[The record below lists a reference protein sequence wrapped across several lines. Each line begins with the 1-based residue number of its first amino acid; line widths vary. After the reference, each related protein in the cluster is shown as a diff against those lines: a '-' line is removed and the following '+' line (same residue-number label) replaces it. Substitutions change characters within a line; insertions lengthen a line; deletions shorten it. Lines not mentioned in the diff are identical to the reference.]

1 MRLYLDI
8 ISGISGD
15 MFFALLL
22 GFKDCSEELSLLFSR
37 MLDGEINIS
46 LENVL
51 VNGIVCNRLNIE
63 ENIKKPFRH
72 FEKIVDIIECAELPE
87 KVKINAVNTLKIIAE
102 AEAKVHNTSLDKI
115 HFHEVGAVDTII
127 DVVGVSYMLDSLG
140 INKVEAS
147 PAKVG
152 FGTVKME
159 HGILPVPAP
168 ATVEILK
175 GLNIERIDIN
185 DEITTPT
192 GAALYKKFIEGV
204 KNSFSGKLVEISYS
218 TGTKQFENF
227 PNMLRGFL
235 LEEDSQLQS
244 VMELEFNVDDTN
256 GQVLGFLMEEL
267 FNRGAVDIFFTPI
280 FMKKNRPAYKITVL
294 CDESQIDDM
303 ISTVF
308 RISSTIGVR
317 FIKKNRVVMQRSFDE
332 IEYAGEKVKIKKTS
346 WNGIEKKTI
355 EWEDLKKISKKLNV
369 SPSDLGTEI
378 IKQYNL
384 KVLSKKN

>member
-1 MRLYLDI
+1 MKLYLDI
-8 ISGISGD
+8 VSGISGD
-15 MFFALLL
+15 MFLALLL
-22 GFKDCSEELSLLFSR
+22 GFKDYSKELSLLFSK
-37 MLDGEINIS
+37 MLGGEVNIS
-46 LENVL
+46 IENVM
-51 VNGIVCNRLNIE
+51 VNGIVCKRLGID
-63 ENIKKPFRH
+63 ENVKKPFRH
-72 FEKIVDIIECAELPE
+72 LHNIVDMIESVDLPE
-87 KVKINAVNTLKIIAE
+87 KVKSDAVDTFEIIAR
-102 AEAKVHNTSLDKI
+102 AEAKVHNTTLDKV

-127 DVVGVSYMLDSLG
+127 DIVGVSYMLNRLG
-140 INKVEAS
+140 INKLEAS

-192 GAALYKKFIEGV
+192 GAALYKKFIKSV
-204 KNSFSGKLVEISYS
+204 KNSFSGKLVETSYS

-235 LEEDSQLQS
+235 LEEDSQLQD

-267 FNRGAVDIFFTPI
+267 FNRGAVDLFFSPI

-294 CDESQIDDM
+294 CDESKINDM

-308 RISSTIGVR
+308 KISSTIGVR
-317 FIKKNRVVMQRSFDE
+317 FIRKNRVVMQRSFDE
-332 IEYAGEKVKIKKTS
+332 IEYAGEKVKIKKAA
-346 WNGIEKKTI
+346 WNGIEKRAV
-355 EWEDLKKISKKLNV
+355 EWEDLKKISKKLDV
-369 SPSDLGTEI
+369 SPSDLEVEI
-378 IKQYNL
+378 MKQYNF
-384 KVLSKKN
+384 KNEKL